1 MKFELPKANSQNQKV
16 LIVEG
21 GGMKGAFSGGV
32 LACMCKLFP
41 KENFDLV
48 LGVSAGSCSLAYYVL
63 DENQEEAQKILDI
76 WKKELDGNKFIS
88 FLNPILKYK
97 AILNQSYLLDYLFQK
112 KYPLPI
118 ERLESSNV
126 PKFYVV
132 VSDIQKKIP
141 RYVQA
146 TKENIFSLL
155 KAATALPIATRGKR
169 IFENFLF
176 GDGGNLDPIPI
187 EEVIKAGYKNITLVL
202 NQPKEKFSEPIGK
215 YLSKLAF
222 PFEPEF
228 AKKLR
233 HAHHLMYNRAK
244 RILFHPPPDVKIK
257 IVAPEKPLPIS
268 TLTTNSEKIIYA
280 VNKGWKKALQIF
292 SKHNLL

>member
-1 MKFELPKANSQNQKV
+1 MDFELPKATSKDQKV

-63 DENQEEAQKILDI
+63 DEGEEEAQKILDI

-88 FLNPILKYK
+88 FLNPLLKYK
-97 AILNQSYLLDYLFQK
+97 AILNQSYLLDYLFRK
-112 KYPLPI
+112 KYPLPT
-118 ERLESSNV
+118 ERLEKASV
-126 PKFYVV
+126 PRFYIV

-146 TKENIFSLL
+146 TRQNIFSLL
-155 KAATALPIATRGKR
+155 KAATALPIATRGKKF
-169 IFENFLF
+169 FENFWF

-187 EEVIKAGYKNITLVL
+187 EAVLKAGYKNITLIL
-202 NQPKEKFSEPIGK
+202 NQPKEKFSEPIGR

-244 RILFHPPPDVKIK
+244 RILFHPPPDVKIQ
-257 IVAPEKPLPIS
+257 ILAPETQLPIS
-268 TLTTNSEKIIYA
+268 TLTTNHKKIVYA
-280 VNKGWKKALQIF
+280 VNRGWKLAWQFF
-292 SKHNLL
+292 SRLK